1 MGAETYPSALYVK
14 LPSECNH
21 TIQFY
26 HKIVCHTLYTREI
39 QTKIDNKISFKC
51 LTDFAWNLSHGILS
65 VWAPFTCPA
74 PTLAHSGLAFSRSIS
89 CPNMVSCERAG
100 QPEQSH
106 QPGLSA
112 RVLSKQSLLQKE
124 GCLSWNI
131 TDIIVNT
138 IKRKKNSSLLPFL
151 KAIPLE
157 NLEILSL
164 SLWNIYTSFFKL
176 NSSFWL
182 EVPPM
187 SFSRTWEPSLCNVI
201 IKSPR
206 PLFPSFYRKVEL
218 PGKGTRI

>member
-51 LTDFAWNLSHGILS
+51 PTDFAWNLSHGILS

-74 PTLAHSGLAFSRSIS
+74 PTFAHSGLAISRSIS

-100 QPEQSH
+100 QP
-106 QPGLSA
+106 
-112 RVLSKQSLLQKE
+112 KQSLLQKE

-131 TDIIVNT
+131 TDIRVNT

-151 KAIPLE
+151 KVIPLE

-187 SFSRTWEPSLCNVI
+187 PFSRTWEPSLCTVI

-206 PLFPSFYRKVEL
+206 PLSPSFSGR
-218 PGKGTRI
+218 